1 MAAGPGALAFRQLR
15 DVAAAQEALIERLL
29 RRERGGAG
37 RAEQH
42 EVLARR
48 LAKEEEEHGKTK
60 MLLVKESEKLQFA
73 LGEIEVLSKQLE
85 RERRVFEKTLAS
97 VKSKALKESTKKDK
111 LISKCNEIEHHILK
125 QEDILNGK
133 ENEIKALQHFITR
146 QKQVL
151 KSQVWDLNIQK
162 QQECYIV
169 RVLDKKQKKGLK

>member
-1 MAAGPGALAFRQLR
+1 MGLTRNLKELCMLQ
-15 DVAAAQEALIERLL
+15 
-29 RRERGGAG
+29 
-37 RAEQH
+37 
-42 EVLARR
+42 
-48 LAKEEEEHGKTK
+48 KEEEEHGKTK
-60 MLLVKESEKLQFA
+60 ILLIKESEKLQFA

-111 LISKCNEIEHHILK
+111 LISKCNEIESHILK

-151 KSQVWDLNIQK
+151 KSQVSDLNIQK